1 LSLARRIG
9 PAIAAA
15 VAVLLLAAAPGAVA
29 DVYDD
34 NPAAASRG
42 LGDIWLFARAGDGA
56 TLERHWTGTAWSD
69 WTSLGGVS
77 TSGPAAAAYNGQIH
91 VFIRGT
97 DGAVYTNYLSS
108 GGSWSG
114 WASLG
119 GYATSAPAVAL
130 RRGPL
135 NYLDLAIR
143 GNDNTIYFRSY
154 VPAAGWSPWSS
165 LGGNLTSAPA
175 LASQADGIVNVW
187 ARGTDSA
194 VYQKSWNGSAWTEW
208 GSLAGGI
215 YGAPAA
221 ISRAPGYV
229 NLYVRGSGNQS
240 FADSW
245 SGNWSGWQVLDPTP
259 IDSAP
264 APFSDDPSR
273 ESVAVR
279 RGANLLLKSWSAG
292 TGWGP
297 WTDLGPVAVPVPVTP
312 APPAQDGEVFLEAG
326 LTCTPPG
333 GRVRVHITV
342 RKQKGKAKARVSRIV
357 FFTKGK
363 GRRVAIDHRAPFV
376 AHLKVN
382 EPAGKSGRVY
392 ARVYFRR
399 SKHGK
404 LHHKTVSRRFV
415 VCR

>member
-1 LSLARRIG
+1 MRSARLTRLGIG
-9 PAIAAA
+9 AA
-15 VAVLLLAAAPGAVA
+15 LAALMLFAAPRASA

-42 LGDIWLFARAGDGA
+42 PGDMWLFARAGDGA
-56 TLERHWTGTAWSD
+56 TLERHWTGSAWSD
-69 WTSLGGVS
+69 WSSLGGVS
-77 TSGPAAAAYNGQIH
+77 TSGPAAAAYNGQVH

-97 DGAVYTNYLSS
+97 DGAVYTNYLS
-108 GGSWSG
+108 GTGWSG

-135 NYLDLAIR
+135 NYLDLAVR
-143 GNDNTIYFRSY
+143 GNDNTIAFRSY
-154 VPAAGWSPWSS
+154 VPGSGWSPWVS
-165 LGGNLTSAPA
+165 LGGNLTSGPA

-187 ARGTDSA
+187 ARGTDGA
-194 VYQKSWNGSAWTEW
+194 VYQRSWTGSAWTEW

-221 ISRAPGYV
+221 ISRAPGFI

-245 SGNWSGWQVLDPTP
+245 SGGWSGWQVLDPTP
-259 IDSAP
+259 IDSTP

-273 ESVAVR
+273 EAVVVR
-279 RGANLLLKSWSAG
+279 HGANLLLKSWSAG
-292 TGWGP
+292 SGWGP
-297 WTDLGPVAVPVPVTP
+297 WTDLGPVAVPVPVAP
-312 APPAQDGEVFLEAG
+312 APPPPDGEVNLEAG
-326 LTCTPPG
+326 VQCTPPG
-333 GRVRVHITV
+333 GKLRVHITV
-342 RKQKGKAKARVSRIV
+342 RKRPGKARPRVVRIV

-363 GRRVAIDHRAPFV
+363 GRRVSIDRKAPFTV
-376 AHLKVN
+376 RLTIN
-382 EPAGKSGRVY
+382 RPAGSTGRVY

-404 LHHKTVSRRFV
+404 LHSKTVSRRYV